1 MQMDEKGKP
10 TQILSLRR
18 VINSVSPD
26 ASIPAPEGLDLVK
39 QVDYVLAAVPSLLAF
54 LAFNHVIKSTMRQVL
69 PNLKFPAPLV
79 GMFLFFFAMLGMPRS
94 AAAKFV
100 EFFEPGVTLLTN
112 FLPALFAPGLIRT
125 PAALKAGG
133 VSMVD
138 FFKFCLAISLGGTA
152 IAIETGIVTES
163 ILWLTRKSTCVSPTE
178 TGLFSELLMRLT
190 ENFTLSSSTAPP
202 AKSTVNPQAPASKVP
217 IWCCIHIPI
226 RDCKDSQKGSLF

>member
-1 MQMDEKGKP
+1 MQMDDKGKP

-26 ASIPAPEGLDLVK
+26 ASIPAPSGLDLVK

-54 LAFNHVIKSTMRQVL
+54 LAFNHVVKSTMRQVL

-79 GMFLFFFAMLGMPRS
+79 GMFLFFFAMLSMPRS

-138 FFKFCLAISLGGTA
+138 FLKFCLAISLGGTA

-163 ILWLTRKSTCVSPTE
+163 ILRLTRKTTLSPTE
-178 TGLFSELLMRLT
+178 TGMFTELIMRLT
-190 ENFTLSSSTAPP
+190 ESFSLSSSTAPP
-202 AKSTVNPQAPASKVP
+202 AKATVNPQASKVP